1 MVAEI
6 ASQDKLLAVVF
17 TAYFSIITFRE
28 MFFQLSKLLFPLAA
42 IFVVVALYLEF
53 LNTAFA
59 GLVREVLYVAATVWA
74 VAG

>member
-1 MVAEI
+1 M
-6 ASQDKLLAVVF
+6 SQDKLLAVVLTF
-17 TAYFSIITFRE
+17 DFSIATFGE
-28 MFFQLSKLLFPLAA
+28 MLFQLSKLLFPLAA
-42 IFVVVALYLEF
+42 IFVVVTLYLEF